1 MSRIVAITGA
11 TGFLG
16 RYIVRA
22 FAGSGWRVRIL
33 ARQPIDHPQLAGLQL
48 EVVLGDLSNRQAL
61 RALVNEAD
69 VIVHAAGLIKARTPA
84 AFEAVNVGGTANLAH
99 AIEERGSIARV
110 LLVSSMAAREPE
122 LSTYARTK
130 RAAEQLLR
138 TLLNRRSQLTIVRPC
153 AIYGPWDRETLTIF
167 RAVQY
172 HIFLR
177 PRIAHGRIAVIHAVD
192 AAAAIA
198 VLCEQ
203 NSCHSLFELTDER
216 TQGYSWDEIVGT
228 AETAMNSKALV
239 IPLPGPAV
247 RAAAAVSLA
256 AAKLLRR
263 TPMFTPEKAREI
275 LHADWGSKAE
285 SQPPRSLW
293 RPEIGLAQ
301 GFCDTVSWYRDRHWL
316 AAR

>member
-48 EVVLGDLSNRQAL
+48 EVVLGDLSNQQAL
-61 RALVNEAD
+61 RTLVDGAD

-138 TLLNRRSQLTIVRPC
+138 TLLNRRCQLTIVRPC

-203 NSCHSLFELTDER
+203 SSWHSLFELTDER

-239 IPLPGPAV
+239 IPLPGPVV

>member
-1 MSRIVAITGA
+1 MSRFVAITGA

-22 FAGSGWRVRIL
+22 FADSGWRVRIL

-48 EVVLGDLSNRQAL
+48 EVVSGDLSNQQAL
-61 RALVNEAD
+61 RELVDGAD

-84 AFEAVNVGGTANLAH
+84 AFEAVNVGGTANLAR
-99 AIEERGSIARV
+99 AIEERGVIARV

-130 RAAEQLLR
+130 RAAEQLLMAA
-138 TLLNRRSQLTIVRPC
+138 LNRRCKLTIVRPC

-167 RAVQY
+167 RAMKY

-177 PRIAHGRIAVIHAVD
+177 PRIAHGRIAVIHAAD

-198 VLCEQ
+198 VLCDQ
-203 NSCHSLFELTDER
+203 SSCDSSFELTDER
-216 TQGYSWDEIVGT
+216 TQGYSWDEIVRT

-247 RAAAAVSLA
+247 RAAAAASLA
-256 AAKLLRR
+256 FAKLLRR

-285 SQPPRSLW
+285 SQPPRNLW

-301 GFCDTVSWYRDRHWL
+301 GFRDTVSWYRDRHWL

>member
-1 MSRIVAITGA
+1 MSRFVAITGA

-48 EVVLGDLSNRQAL
+48 EVVMGDLSNRQAL
-61 RALVNEAD
+61 RTLVDGAD
-69 VIVHAAGLIKARTPA
+69 VVVHAAGLIKARNPA
-84 AFEAVNVGGTANLAH
+84 AFEAVNVRGTANLAR
-99 AIEERGSIARV
+99 AIEERGVTARV

-122 LSTYARTK
+122 LSAYARTK
-130 RAAEQLLR
+130 RAAEQLLM
-138 TLLNRRSQLTIVRPC
+138 TVPNRRCTLSIVRPC

-167 RAVQY
+167 RAVDY

-177 PRIAHGRIAVIHAVD
+177 PRIAHGRIAVIHAAD
-192 AAAAIA
+192 AAAAIV

-203 NSCHSLFELTDER
+203 SSHDSLFELTDER
-216 TQGYSWDEIVGT
+216 TEGYSWEEIVGT

-263 TPMFTPEKAREI
+263 TPMFTPGKAREI
-275 LHADWGSKAE
+275 LHADWGSTPK

-293 RPEIGLAQ
+293 RPEIGLVQ
-301 GFCDTVSWYRDRHWL
+301 GFRDTVNWYRDRRWL

>member
-1 MSRIVAITGA
+1 MSRVVAITGA

-22 FAGSGWRVRIL
+22 FADNGWRVRVL
-33 ARQPIDHPQLAGLQL
+33 ARQPIKHPQLAGMQL
-48 EVVLGDLSNRQAL
+48 EVVSGDLSNQQAL
-61 RALVNEAD
+61 RALVDGAD
-69 VIVHAAGLIKARTPA
+69 VVVHAAGLIKARSRA
-84 AFEAVNVGGTANLAH
+84 AFEAVNVQGTANLGH
-99 AIEERGSIARV
+99 AIEELGATARV

-130 RAAEQLLR
+130 HASEQLLR
-138 TLLNRRSQLTIVRPC
+138 TLLERRCKLTIVRPC

-167 RAVQY
+167 RAVEK
-172 HIFLR
+172 HIFCR
-177 PRIAHGRIAVIHAVD
+177 PRISHARIAVIHAAD

-198 VLCEQ
+198 ILCERNVQ
-203 NSCHSLFELTDER
+203 PSLFELTDER
-216 TQGYSWDEIVGT
+216 TQGYSWDEIVRT
-228 AETAMNSKALV
+228 AETAMNSKVLL
-239 IPLPGPAV
+239 IPVPGIAV

-275 LHADWGSKAE
+275 LHADWGSSVE
-285 SQPPRSLW
+285 SQPPRSVW

-301 GFCDTVSWYRDRHWL
+301 GFRDTVNWYRDRHWL